1 MVKTKAGVARV
12 KVTKIKV
19 DVEKEKAKDVVK
31 AKEMEDVDKVK
42 AMATAKAMAKAM
54 VDADKAMAKAME
66 DADKATA
73 KAKDKGVIPSPQL
86 EMTPVGEHLKME
98 IPLDPPHVLRPHV
111 LRLESKKLARRDPPM
126 EGILTIRPERDPD

>member
-1 MVKTKAGVARV
+1 MVKTKAGVARA

-19 DVEKEKAKDVVK
+19 DVEKEKAKVVVK
-31 AKEMEDVDKVK
+31 AKAMEDVDKVK

-98 IPLDPPHVLRPHV
+98 IPLDPLHVLK
-111 LRLESKKLARRDPPM
+111 LESKKLARRELPM
-126 EGILTIRPERDPD
+126 GRVLNIHPERDPG